1 MTVAHIAGIPVEES
15 VLTLTPVLPLLV
27 LGVRTRVS
35 RIARRLTR
43 SRSA

>member
-1 MTVAHIAGIPVEES
+1 MTFAHIAGIPVEES
-15 VLTLTPVLPLLV
+15 VLMFAPVLPLLV